1 MANYLCVILLCKIL
15 FCKNLFCKILVENPL
30 FELMPSAAAM
40 PMAAVTVPV
49 KMMQRA
55 AEAALDRAA
64 EGLAVRAGHGG
75 QSGTA
80 IPLPDKA
87 HRHGA
92 DGSGPH
98 HGQDDA
104 A

>member
-1 MANYLCVILLCKIL
+1 MILLCKIL
-15 FCKNLFCKILVENPL
+15 FCKKLAENPL
-30 FELMPSAAAM
+30 FTIVPSAAAM
-40 PMAAVTVPV
+40 PVAAVTVSV

-55 AEAALDRAA
+55 AETALDCAA
-64 EGLAVRAGHGG
+64 ERLAVRAGHGG
-75 QSGTA
+75 QSGPA

-92 DGSGPH
+92 DGGGPH